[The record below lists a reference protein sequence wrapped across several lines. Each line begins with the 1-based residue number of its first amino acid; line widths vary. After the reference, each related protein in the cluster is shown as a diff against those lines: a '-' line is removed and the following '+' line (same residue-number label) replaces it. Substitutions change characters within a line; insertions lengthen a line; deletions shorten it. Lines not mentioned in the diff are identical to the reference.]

1 MLGEHQHKLELGRRL
16 VLELEPEQACRLELE
31 LEQACKLVLELEQE
45 QACRWE
51 RGEGQGW
58 GRTGEQLRPRPEGQ
72 TKQ

>member
-16 VLELEPEQACRLELE
+16 VLEPEQACKLVLE
-31 LEQACKLVLELEQE
+31 LEQACKLVLEQE

-58 GRTGEQLRPRPEGQ
+58 GHTGEQLRPRPEGQ